1 MSDPSRPSGSQSSGS
16 QSSGSQSSGF
26 RTRPSG
32 ARPMGERIG
41 GIGPG
46 GVGGRRT
53 PRSGGRKGGRF
64 SMRTRIIFLAIV
76 AVLIILILSLRAI
89 ASAYTDYLWFDSV
102 DQSSVWWYILLS
114 RIILALIAIAV
125 FFVLL
130 WTSLYIADRIS
141 PKNRPT
147 GPEEDV
153 LSRYHQATAKRK
165 GLIRVLITLFFA
177 IVTGISVSGMWE
189 DWILFIN
196 RENFGIEDPQFGTD
210 IGFYVFQLPFLTS
223 VVDWFFA
230 AIIVIFFV
238 TAIYHYINGGIRFQS
253 SGQRVTPAVKAHLS
267 VLLGVLAL
275 VRAVDYFLDRY
286 GLVTSSRGFV
296 DGASYTDVTARLP
309 VIYLLMVIAVLAF
322 FLFVY
327 NIWRKGWVLPII
339 AVGLWAF
346 VSIVMGNIYP
356 FIIQRFQ
363 VEPAESR
370 REAALMERN
379 IEHTRVALG
388 LSNVDTKEFDT
399 GKPLTYEGL
408 NNSSDNIDVLP
419 LQDPEIIQQTFEQR
433 EGERGYYMFPT
444 PLDVDRYEVDGQA
457 VPVVLGARQL
467 NPSADQVTSG
477 WESER
482 LTYTH
487 GYGVA
492 LAPSNT
498 VEEGFPD
505 FVLSG
510 FSTENTDFGLSLD
523 EPRVYFAE
531 GLDGYS
537 IVNTERSEVD
547 EAQGET
553 AQTAQGETAQGSG
566 LESYTYTGDGGVKI
580 GGWFRQ
586 AMFALRFW
594 DIDPLISGFVR
605 DDSRVLYVR
614 DIQERVQKLAPFLS
628 FDSDPYTVISDG
640 RVKYIIDAYTTTN
653 RYPFGQRADTE
664 QLPANSGLRGDFNYV
679 RNSVKA
685 VVDSFD
691 GSVTL
696 YQMDMDDPIVN
707 AYRKAFSS
715 LFTDGADMPEDLR
728 KHIRYPADLF
738 RVQTN
743 MWSRYHLSDT
753 QQFYEQAEGWAVAQ
767 DPGGVTGPLATIV
780 VSEDGV
786 QQSRRERRI
795 DPYYTL
801 LQLPGEDERKFV
813 IIRPYVPVSA
823 EDTRRELAAFM
834 VAVSDP
840 EEYGRLVVYTTP
852 DGDVDGPALVNSKI
866 QSDPG
871 IAQRITLLDQQ
882 GSRVEFGD
890 MLLVPV
896 DQSILYVRPL
906 YVIAESTQVPEL
918 QQVIVVL
925 DESVVMCPQLDDA
938 LDALFGLEE
947 VETQVG
953 AATSGCVGTI
963 ELGGRENLPAGPEGT
978 PETPTTTVS
987 PATTVPTTTTTTLPL
1002 SAGTTDEELI
1012 RRVSEALEEAQEA
1025 LADGDLGRYQEFNE
1039 RARDLLAQALAG

>member
-1 MSDPSRPSGSQSSGS
+1 
-16 QSSGSQSSGF
+16 
-26 RTRPSG
+26 
-32 ARPMGERIG
+32 MGERIG
-41 GIGPG
+41 GRGPG

-64 SMRTRIIFLAIV
+64 SMRARIIFLAIV

-141 PKNRPT
+141 PKNRPP

-196 RENFGIEDPQFGTD
+196 GENFGIKDPQFGTD

-275 VRAVDYFLDRY
+275 VRAADYFLDRY

-296 DGASYTDVTARLP
+296 DGASYTDVEARLP
-309 VIYLLMVIAVLAF
+309 LIYLLMVIAVLAF

-327 NIWRKGWVLPII
+327 NIWRKGWVLPVI

-346 VSIVMGNIYP
+346 VSIVVGNIYP

-370 REAALMERN
+370 REETLMERN
-379 IEHTRVALG
+379 IENTRVALG
-388 LSNVDTKEFDT
+388 LSNVETKLFAT
-399 GKPLTYEGL
+399 GEPLTYEGL
-408 NNSSDNIDVLP
+408 NNSSDNIEVLP

-444 PLDVDRYEVDGQA
+444 PLDVDRYEVDGEA

-547 EAQGET
+547 EAQVAQGET

-566 LESYTYTGDGGVKI
+566 QASYNYTGDGGVKI

-586 AMFALRFW
+586 TMFALRFW

-707 AYRKAFSS
+707 AYRNAFSS

-728 KHIRYPADLF
+728 QHIRYPADLF

-801 LQLPGEDERKFV
+801 LQLPDEDERKFV

-882 GSRVEFGD
+882 GSRVEFGN

-918 QQVIVVL
+918 QQMIVVL

-963 ELGGRENLPAGPEGT
+963 ELGGRENLPVGPEGT
-978 PETPTTTVS
+978 TEPTATTVP
-987 PATTVPTTTTTTLPL
+987 PATTVVPPVTTTTPPPP
-1002 SAGTTDEELI
+1002 AGTTAEELI
-1012 RRVSEALEEAQEA
+1012 RQASEALAEAQEA
-1025 LADGDLGRYQEFNE
+1025 LADGDLGRYQELNE
-1039 RARDLLAQALAG
+1039 LASDLIAQALAG

>member
-1 MSDPSRPSGSQSSGS
+1 M
-16 QSSGSQSSGF
+16 
-26 RTRPSG
+26 T
-32 ARPMGERIG
+32 
-41 GIGPG
+41 
-46 GVGGRRT
+46 GRRP
-53 PRSGGRKGGRF
+53 PRGRSRGRF
-64 SMRTRIIFLAIV
+64 SMRARVILLAV
-76 AVLIILILSLRAI
+76 VVLLIILILSLRGI

-114 RIILALIAIAV
+114 RIILALIAIGI

-141 PKNRPT
+141 PKNRPP

-153 LSRYHQATAKRK
+153 LSRYHKATAKRK
-165 GLIRVLITLFFA
+165 GLIRILITLFFA
-177 IVTGISVSGMWE
+177 VVTGIGVSGMWE

-196 RENFGIEDPQFGTD
+196 REDFGVKDPQFNTD
-210 IGFYVFQLPFLTS
+210 IGFYVFQLPFLTG
-223 VVDWFFA
+223 VIDWFFA
-230 AIIVIFFV
+230 AVLVIFFV
-238 TAIYHYINGGIRFQS
+238 TAVYHYINGGIRFQAA
-253 SGQRVTPAVKAHLS
+253 GQRVTPAVKAHLS

-275 VRAVDYFLDRY
+275 VRAADYFLDRY

-296 DGASYTDVTARLP
+296 DGASYTDVNARLP
-309 VIYLLMVIAVLAF
+309 VYYLLMVIAVLAF

-327 NIWRKGWVLPII
+327 NIWRKGWILPII

-346 VSIVMGNIYP
+346 VSIIMNNIYP

-370 REAALMERN
+370 REETLMERN
-379 IEHTRVALG
+379 IEHTRQALG
-388 LSNVDTKEFDT
+388 LSNVDTQLFAT
-399 GKPLTYEGL
+399 GQPLTYEGL
-408 NNSSDNIDVLP
+408 NASSDNIDVLP

-433 EGERGYYMFPT
+433 EGERGYFMFPT
-444 PLDVDRYEVDGQA
+444 PLDVDRYEVDGEA

-467 NPSADQVTSG
+467 NPRADQVTGG
-477 WESER
+477 WEAER

-498 VEEGFPD
+498 VVEGFPD

-510 FSTENTDFGLSLD
+510 FSTENSDFDLSLD

-537 IVNTERSEVD
+537 IVNTERAEVD

-553 AQTAQGETAQGSG
+553 AQGTG
-566 LESYTYTGDGGVKI
+566 LESYNYTGDGGVKI

-614 DIQERVQKLAPFLS
+614 DIQERVQKLAPFLR

-640 RVKYIIDAYTTTN
+640 RVKYVVDAYTTTN

-664 QLPANSGLRGDFNYV
+664 QLPADSGLRGDFNYV

-707 AYRKAFSS
+707 SYRKAFSS
-715 LFTDGADMPEDLR
+715 LFTDGAEMPEDLR
-728 KHIRYPADLF
+728 QHIRYPSDLF

-767 DPGGVTGPLATIV
+767 DPGGVTGPQATV
-780 VSEDGV
+780 VISEDGI

-801 LQLPGEDERKFV
+801 LRLPGEEERKFV
-813 IIRPYVPVSA
+813 IIRPFVPVSA

-840 EEYGRLVVYTTP
+840 DEYGRLVVYTTP
-852 DGDVDGPALVNSKI
+852 SGDVDGPALVNSKI

-890 MLLVPV
+890 LLLVPV
-896 DQSILYVRPL
+896 DESILYVRPL

-925 DESVVMCPQLDDA
+925 DESVVMCPQLGSA

-947 VETQVG
+947 VATQVG
-953 AATSGCVGTI
+953 TTATSSCVGTV
-963 ELGGRENLPAGPEGT
+963 ELGGRELAELPTE
-978 PETPTTTVS
+978 PTS
-987 PATTVPTTTTTTLPL
+987 PPATTTTTLPTATTIAPTTTTTAPPTTTAQPSEPL
-1002 SAGTTDEELI
+1002 SGTAEELI
-1012 RRVSEALEEAQEA
+1012 LRASQAFEDAQEA
-1025 LADGDLGRYQEFNE
+1025 LAEGDLGRYQSLNE
-1039 RARDLLAQALAG
+1039 EAGRLIARAAALLENF